1 MPTLLE
7 YLTSPNPDVDRTS
20 LQPGRNTLPI
30 GTYEIEDVQPWS
42 DFNLETILECY
53 GDILL
58 RDFSEEDFY
67 YPPPI
72 RKQHLGLTGE
82 SSVDFIYKK
91 HNHTIVDRALEL
103 A

>member
-72 RKQHLGLTGE
+72 RKQHIGLTGE